1 MRCACPPL
9 LVVIACA
16 TALAGCGIHDPD
28 QRLVNTRPSTRT
40 SADAPA
46 GAPEATEHDGPDQPL
61 PPRLSAA
68 SLAPT
73 AKAALARFARLYVN
87 WAASELPKRAG
98 QLAALSIGQAR
109 AEALQVAGRA
119 QTLERYKVT
128 NTGTVVAIAPGQGNE
143 HGRWAVVTDELT
155 SGSGPYLGLPSTSH
169 VTWATVTRQAKGYVV
184 TTWYPAR

>member
-1 MRCACPPL
+1 MRYAWPPL
-9 LVVIACA
+9 LVVIACS
-16 TALAGCGIHDPD
+16 TALTGCGIHDPD

-40 SADAPA
+40 SAQARA
-46 GAPEATEHDGPDQPL
+46 GTPEATEHDGPKQPP

-68 SLAPT
+68 RLAPT
-73 AKAALARFARLYVN
+73 AQTALARFARLYVN
-87 WAASELPKRAG
+87 WTASELPQRAS

-119 QTLERYKVT
+119 QTLERYNVT
-128 NTGTVVAIAPGQGNE
+128 NTGTVVAIAPAQGDE

-169 VTWATVTRQAKGYVV
+169 VTWATVTRQVKGYVV
-184 TTWYPAR
+184 STWYPAP